1 MATNCSVKQTIMR
14 ELLNNNFIDSK
25 MNIIGKTQDVF
36 PYIQSLNQYARDNFG
51 LTEDLIETIPV
62 KSKAGYFTKVNIKE
76 NLVEQIDNLRNSES
90 FNSRQQDGSNT
101 TKLRDI
107 ISGNQEVKKSD
118 FQKFYSFLTEAESQ
132 YKNKTGSGYKSNTR
146 KGREAIRLRKLAE
159 KRGFML
165 SPDYIG
171 SLDLVAIG
179 GESSVYTDPKNNKII
194 KFNNNPFYDSWT
206 EFFATLSVHNAL
218 FPDTAYSFKGFYN
231 NEEGNL
237 SIALQQD
244 ALVDEADVM
253 NSFQSY
259 LDDSIGLDNLIDD
272 LGPKLEPLL
281 TKLREAGFIIP
292 ESTTTTNS
300 FLDNYLMGILNDG
313 PKQFNAKD
321 LDGRYYNPELG
332 VNIGDLHPGNIFLVD
347 NEARIIDSVI
357 DLDRYEFGEDTF
369 SSRYDSEQPREV
381 AGDNS
386 SEYFDDDLTPNTN
399 LPLGDNYTEFLK
411 YKRDQLGSINQEI
424 SKLNTAAKTTRDKV
438 DIERRRKDL
447 NQRRKTLESQIQT
460 LEGNEVPFMFKT
472 MFDDLDM
479 MEEALRGEAEL
490 KNIDDIKKKLDFYKT
505 FVLGENDEY
514 TAGSLREYNI
524 PDFDKLVTRV
534 FTLDKDYTDL
544 VRGKVT
550 QLLEESPEVQET
562 LKNTGYNVSD
572 LLKANSDLS
581 WADSQLLGLMSSNSN
596 DTVLPQFLQML
607 MHRTN
612 LKHSHSVDQL
622 VDNLTRVENKTG
634 LYNPEWIFGKDSKGE
649 NNGFIAD
656 LYSEEWY
663 SSLRGLGNL
672 VRDYINSESKDK
684 KKAHQ
689 AIMSWFSS
697 NTNVVDFTKI
707 PQIREAYLNNP
718 AYSSYFEGTTDQE
731 SQEYDARLRSEYG
744 PKYEDLVYST
754 LQKLQVLE
762 EMKND
767 GVDNDLYFAQKNI
780 WELIKNFKNPS
791 IKNKQNIRYGET
803 GTDVAFFN
811 DFYSIP
817 MLPKSTTISSEFN
830 DNFELVQ
837 SEKST
842 GFINQDF
849 KNTIMSNQDNLDY
862 FNAIKDLSEY
872 INNTYQTNTTGR
884 LSYPK
889 IKNSWFESSHDTLKA
904 IKAGKLAGFK
914 KISQDTLDAW
924 KALYYEQGS
933 YAQKDSKVH
942 SNYSDRSKAEIKN
955 LARLYR
961 AQGLS
966 SEEAYKKASEQVL
979 KDYSLDV
986 SRDLK
991 AVAEM
996 AALHNARVEIAP
1008 IADAIFDTYKGIT
1021 DSNNQER
1028 KRGMA
1033 HLEYYID
1040 HIIYNNVNKYRDSNK
1055 LEGTSWNPGLK
1066 PLLEVLDGVTKGKI
1080 NEKSAHY
1087 LSEAEQ
1093 ELFKG
1098 YKELLSNGYIPD
1110 SVRLQDIGYDLTKRG
1125 IKDKDGNEKVIY
1137 EDHGTIIT
1145 PEQFKEKY
1153 AQYLQDKIEK
1163 LGLDLNLAGAIDGVL
1178 RTVIYKALALNPISG
1193 IFNRIEGLNSAYI
1206 MDSTGTYWT
1215 EGNLD
1220 AAKQMMS
1227 WWNLK
1232 KLSFGKLSLMDKNK
1246 AKQMRMFEL
1255 LLRKMPGV
1263 LQDRKNE
1270 LQRNVSDSQI
1280 DIENFNVFKAAVDHP
1295 ESKNQG
1301 SIMLAKMMDFV
1312 LKDAQGNPLLNEDGS
1327 QMKLLDRDT
1336 QQFNAFDIDEN
1347 GLLVAKPGF
1356 EHLNDIS
1363 QFDDLVVDMSVAVS
1377 RSQGNYS
1384 TNDIMQAKKTIWG
1397 RAGTMFMT
1405 WLPEHLNQRFGIA
1418 GEGQVDLYR
1427 RDVKQEGRYVAGWRA
1442 NKFNAAALMLGG
1454 LGISYGMLGTVGLF
1468 GAGLVGA
1475 WVYKKYLSKY
1485 SNQENIQRDVDH
1497 AKEFTQMLLS
1507 LGIEFI
1513 NYPGHLL
1520 SSIPGVSKV
1529 RNLLPE
1535 NKTFANTTMSEKE
1548 RQAMRAMTRELAIM
1562 LSWLGFKMAVMALYK
1577 GIGGDDD
1584 DDKSPRR
1591 MKYYFIQN
1599 QLSRSIT
1606 SLNGYYNPYAF
1617 IKDNSR
1623 NSFLSEMTDVF
1634 KLLHSIGTFDWDGI
1648 KDNATA
1654 PIPIP
1659 TMLDRTV
1666 RNIAGSREA
1675 IYENKID
1682 YASQVDFNKIPSP
1695 LRWTS
1700 ELFKDY
1706 MSDGEYSDK
1715 KAYLKARKE
1724 VRDKMKEELMDKYG
1738 NNKEVVKQILDA
1750 KMKQTVGSKYK
1761 DLSYADA
1768 AENIESGEVIQDPK
1782 KKASRSVRNKFKD
1795 KLKEQGVDNEDI
1807 STIMREEFRGR

>member
-1 MATNCSVKQTIMR
+1 MATKCSVRETIMR
-14 ELLNNNFIDSK
+14 ELLKNNFVDNK
-25 MNIIGKTQDVF
+25 LNIIGKTQDVF
-36 PYIQSLNQYARDNFG
+36 PYIQALNQHARDKYG
-51 LTEDLIETIPV
+51 VTQDLIETIPV
-62 KSKAGYFTKVNIKE
+62 KSKAGYFTKVNIKTDI
-76 NLVEQIDNLRNSES
+76 VQQIDNLRNSDT
-90 FNSRQQDGSNT
+90 FNSRQDGSNT
-101 TKLRDI
+101 TKLKDI
-107 ISGNQEVKKSD
+107 IGGNKGSKRSD
-118 FQKFYSFLTEAESQ
+118 FQKFYTFLTEAESQ
-132 YKNKTGSGYKSNTR
+132 YKDKAGSSYKNSSR
-146 KGREAIRLRKLAE
+146 KVRETKRILALAE

-165 SPDYIG
+165 SQDYVN
-171 SLDLVAIG
+171 SLSFVAIG
-179 GESSVYTDPKNNKII
+179 GESSVYFDADNNKVV
-194 KFNNNPFYDSWT
+194 KFNKNPFYDSWT
-206 EFFATLSVHNAL
+206 EFFATLSIHNNL
-218 FPDTAYSFKGFYN
+218 FPDTAYTFKGFYL
-231 NEEGNL
+231 NEMGDL
-237 SIALQQD
+237 SVALQQD
-244 ALVDEADVM
+244 MLIDEADPM
-253 NSFQSY
+253 NLMEDY
-259 LDDSIGLDNLIDD
+259 LGNSIGLEALMDD
-272 LGPKLEPLL
+272 LGPKLDPLIN
-281 TKLREAGFIIP
+281 KLREKGFIIP
-292 ESTTTTNS
+292 ENETTTNS
-300 FLDNYLMGILNDG
+300 FLDDYLGNIINSG
-313 PKQFNAKD
+313 KKQFNPQD

-332 VNIGDLHPGNIFLVD
+332 VHLGDLHGGNVFLVEG
-347 NEARIIDSVI
+347 EARIIDSVI
-357 DLDRYEFGEDTF
+357 DLDKYEFDENDTF
-369 SSRYDSEQPREV
+369 SSRYDSESPREV
-381 AGDNS
+381 SGDNS
-386 SEYFDDDLTPNTN
+386 QEYFDDDLTPSTD

-411 YKRDQLGSINQEI
+411 YKRDQLGFINQEI
-424 SKLNTAAKTTRDKV
+424 SKLNTAAKTTKDKV

-447 NQRRKTLESQIQT
+447 NQRRSVLESQIST
-460 LEGNEVPFMFKT
+460 LEGNQVPFMFKT

-479 MEEALRGEAEL
+479 MEEALRGDAEL
-490 KNIDDIKKKLDFYKT
+490 KSIDDIKKKLDFYKT

-544 VRGKVT
+544 ARTKVV

-562 LKNTGYNVSD
+562 LKNTGYNVRE
-572 LLKANSDLS
+572 LLTANSDLS
-581 WADSQLLGLMSSNSN
+581 WADSQLLGLMSSNTN

-622 VDNLTRVENKTG
+622 VDNLTRVENRTG

-663 SSLRGLGNL
+663 TSLRNLGGL

-697 NTNVVDFTKI
+697 NTNIVDFTKI
-707 PQIREAYLNNP
+707 PQIREAYMSNP
-718 AYSSYFEGTTDQE
+718 AYAKYFEGTTDEQ
-731 SQEYDARLRSEYG
+731 SQEYDTRLRSEYG

-754 LQKLQVLE
+754 LQKLQILE
-762 EMKND
+762 DMKND

-780 WELIKNFKNPS
+780 WELIQNFKNPS
-791 IKNKQNIRYGET
+791 IKNKQNIKYGET
-803 GTDVAFFN
+803 GVDVAFFN

-817 MLPKSTTISSEFN
+817 MLPKSTQISSEFN
-830 DNFELVQ
+830 EDFELVQ

-849 KNTIMSNQDNLDY
+849 RDNIMSNQDNLDY

-889 IKNSWFESSHDTLKA
+889 VKNSWFESSHETLKA

-933 YAQKDSKVH
+933 YAEKGTNVH
-942 SNYSDRSKAEIKN
+942 SNYSDRSKTEIKN

-979 KDYSLDV
+979 KDYSTDV

-996 AALHNARVEIAP
+996 AALHNARVETAP

-1028 KRGMA
+1028 KRGIA

-1055 LEGTSWNPGLK
+1055 LEGTSWNPTIK
-1066 PLLEVLDGVTKGKI
+1066 PILEVLDGVTRGKI

-1087 LSEAEQ
+1087 LSDAEQ

-1098 YKELLSNGYIPD
+1098 YKELLSTGYIPD
-1110 SVRLQDIGYDLTKRG
+1110 SVKLQDLGYNLTKRG
-1125 IKDKDGNEKVIY
+1125 IVDKDGAQKVIY
-1137 EDHGTIIT
+1137 EDNGQIIT

-1153 AQYLQDKIEK
+1153 AQYLQDKIES
-1163 LGLDLNLAGAIDGVL
+1163 LGLDINLAGAIDGVL

-1220 AAKQMMS
+1220 VAKQMMS

-1255 LLRKMPGV
+1255 LIRKMPGV

-1270 LQRNVSDSQI
+1270 LQRNTSESNI

-1312 LKDAQGNPLLNEDGS
+1312 LKDAEGNTMLNEDGTE
-1327 QMKLLDRDT
+1327 MKLLDRDT
-1336 QQFNAFDIDEN
+1336 QQFNAFEIDEN
-1347 GLLVAKPGF
+1347 GILVPKAGF

-1405 WLPEHLNQRFGIA
+1405 WLPEHLNQRFGVA

-1485 SNQENIQRDVDH
+1485 SNQENIKRDVDH

-1577 GIGGDDD
+1577 GLGGDDD

-1682 YASQVDFNKIPSP
+1682 YASQVDFNKIPAP

-1724 VRDKMKEELMDKYG
+1724 IREEMKAELMDKYG
-1738 NNKEVVKQILDA
+1738 NNKEVVKQLLDA

-1761 DLSYADA
+1761 DLSYEEAT
-1768 AENIESGEVIQDPK
+1768 EKIEDGEVIQDPK
-1782 KKASRSVRNKFKD
+1782 KKASRSQRNKFKD